1 METIQQ
7 QETKAILAMAER
19 IKELEDKL
27 ERAKQ
32 EIRELNELLK
42 HK

>member
-1 METIQQ
+1 METLKQ

-19 IKELEDKL
+19 IKELEKL
-27 ERAKQ
+27 LAKANR
-32 EIRELNELLK
+32 EITELKDLLR

>member
-1 METIQQ
+1 METLQQ

-19 IKELEDKL
+19 IKELEEQLAKANREIL
-27 ERAKQ
+27 ELKD
-32 EIRELNELLK
+32 LLM

>member
-19 IKELEDKL
+19 IKELEML
-27 ERAKQ
+27 LAKANK
-32 EIRELNELLK
+32 EILNLIDEAK